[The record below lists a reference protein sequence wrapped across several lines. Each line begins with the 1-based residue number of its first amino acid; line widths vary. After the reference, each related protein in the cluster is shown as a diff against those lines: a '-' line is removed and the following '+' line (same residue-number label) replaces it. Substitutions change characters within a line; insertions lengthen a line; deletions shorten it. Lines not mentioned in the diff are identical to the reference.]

1 MANTRS
7 AAKQAR
13 AGLRKRAVNQRIIS
27 GYKTVE
33 KKILALVKDGK
44 KEEAT
49 KLLSQL
55 QSAVDKAA
63 KKKSIHSNKAA
74 RIKARLAAS
83 VK

>member
-13 AGLRKRAVNQRIIS
+13 SGLRKRIYNQRIIS

-33 KKILALVKDGK
+33 KKILALVKNGK
-44 KEEAT
+44 KDEAA
-49 KLLSQL
+49 KLLSEL
-55 QSAVDKAA
+55 QSSVDKAA
-63 KKKSIHSNKAA
+63 KKKTIHSNKAA
-74 RIKARLAAS
+74 RIKSRLAAT

>member
-13 AGLRKRAVNQRIIS
+13 SSVRKRTYNQRIIS
-27 GYKTVE
+27 GYKSVE
-33 KKILALVKDGK
+33 KKILALVKEGK
-44 KEEAT
+44 KDEAT

-63 KKKSIHSNKAA
+63 KKKTIHRNKAS
-74 RIKARLAAS
+74 RVKARLAAA